1 MDLAVTGVTVT
12 NPSAVDGYVAGDQ
25 ITVSASAVN
34 VGGLD
39 YTDGGTWK

>member
-12 NPSAVDGYVAGDQ
+12 NPAAQDGYVKGDQ
-25 ITVSASAVN
+25 ITVTASATN

-39 YTDGGTWK
+39 YTRWR